1 MSRTVGKPLL
11 LATLATL
18 LAGCGVSQ
26 SVSESTTAT
35 ARAIFYK
42 QVTTLRLDLSAR
54 TAINSDQAEM
64 NAMALPTLVRVYQL
78 RNSNA
83 LDKATYDSLLG
94 DDDRV
99 LGDDLLDKRTALIKP
114 GEGAQLDVPMARDAR
129 FVAVVALF
137 READMTPANWRLTL
151 SRDDLDPDRARVIEL
166 GGNRLTLR
174 PLGKE

>member
-26 SVSESTTAT
+26 SISESTTAT

-64 NAMALPTLVRVYQL
+64 NAMALPTMVRVYQL

-129 FVAVVALF
+129 LVAVVALF

-151 SRDDLDPDRARVIEL
+151 SREDLDPDRARVIEL